1 MDYYELVKEAYL
13 NALENGYDL
22 SILSNQEVAWDMCDC
37 DSSLEV
43 YEPSV
48 VEIYVGMVRKD
59 LGL

>member
-1 MDYYELVKEAYL
+1 MSCYDLVKEAYL

-22 SILSNQEVAWDMCDC
+22 SILSDKEVACDMCDC
-37 DSSLEV
+37 DASLEV

-59 LGL
+59 LGI

>member
-1 MDYYELVKEAYL
+1 MTCYDYVKSAYL

-22 SILSNQEVAWDMCDC
+22 SILTDQEVAWDMCAYDA
-37 DSSLEV
+37 DLEV